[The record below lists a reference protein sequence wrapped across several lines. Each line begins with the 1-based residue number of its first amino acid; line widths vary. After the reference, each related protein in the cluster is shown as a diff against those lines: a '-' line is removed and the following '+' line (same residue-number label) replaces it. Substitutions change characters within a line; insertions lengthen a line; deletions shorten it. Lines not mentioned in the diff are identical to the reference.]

1 METQARVRVG
11 AGDARSEGRKA
22 WSLSATLFAIGT
34 FFYWCGLGVYVP
46 VLSVYVKSMG
56 ASLTVVGV
64 VVSAFGLTQLL
75 LRIPIGF
82 ASDRIGRRRPFII
95 GGLLAIGIGCIGLS
109 LAPTPELLVIPRL
122 IMGLGASCWVV
133 FSVAFASYFALN
145 QSARAMS
152 IIAAISSGAQAISGL
167 IGGILSQAF
176 GTISAFYAGVAFAG
190 LALVTMLPL
199 KETAKPNPKP
209 VSIRR
214 LLAIAAM
221 PAVLAASGIAAINSY
236 AMFATISSFVPI
248 HARSLDVGDAGL
260 GLLSTLGVL
269 AVTGAT
275 LIGSR
280 VAERIGDRQVIVL
293 GMILS
298 GVGTLLVPLTQ
309 SFWPLVVTQ
318 VVAGFGRGVCNP
330 TLMSLSIRSLPAH
343 ERGTGMGVFQ
353 ALYSVGMVAGP
364 PLSGALAD
372 RLGLPSVFIVTATLC
387 GVAALWALA
396 SRGLKAE
403 ISPIH

>member
-1 METQARVRVG
+1 MSVQATASVG
-11 AGDARSEGRKA
+11 SVDARSEGRQA
-22 WSLSATLFAIGT
+22 WSLSAILFGLGT
-34 FFYWCGLGVYVP
+34 FFYWSGLGVYVP

-56 ASLTVVGV
+56 ASLTVVGI
-64 VVSAFGLTQLL
+64 VVSAYGFTQLL
-75 LRIPIGF
+75 MRIPIGF

-95 GGLLAIGIGCIGLS
+95 GGLIAIVVGCLGLS
-109 LAPTPELLVIPRL
+109 IAPTPELMVIPRL

-152 IIAAISSGAQAISGL
+152 IIAAISSGAQALAGL
-167 IGGILSQAF
+167 LGGVLSQAF
-176 GTISAFYAGVAFAG
+176 GTISAFYAGVGFAALG
-190 LALVTMLPL
+190 LITMLPL
-199 KETAKPNPKP
+199 KETAKPNPNPMP
-209 VSIRR
+209 VRR
-214 LLAIAAM
+214 LLAIAAL
-221 PAVLAASGIAAINSY
+221 PSVLVATGIAAINSY

-248 HARSLDVGDAGL
+248 HARNLGVNDAGL

-280 VAERIGDRQVIVL
+280 VADRIGDREVIAL
-293 GMILS
+293 GMLLS
-298 GVGTLLVPLTQ
+298 GIGTLFVPLTQ

-353 ALYSVGMVAGP
+353 ALYSIGMVAGP
-364 PLSGALAD
+364 PISGAVAD
-372 RLGLPSVFIVTATLC
+372 RLGLPSVFVLTATLC
-387 GVAALWALA
+387 GVAVIWALTA
-396 SRGLKAE
+396 RALKAE
-403 ISPIH
+403 AVPSH